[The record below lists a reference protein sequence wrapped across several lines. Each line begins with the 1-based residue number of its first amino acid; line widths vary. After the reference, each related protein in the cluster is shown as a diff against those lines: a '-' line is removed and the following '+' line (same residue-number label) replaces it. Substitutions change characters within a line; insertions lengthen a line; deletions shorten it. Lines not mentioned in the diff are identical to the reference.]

1 MFSTVSIVFYVVAWV
16 TLIRSVRQ
24 RETNSNRFLL
34 IFVALGAISHS
45 IAVYL
50 SIHSGN
56 GYQFSFFK
64 VPSLFMWVINCI
76 VLLSGLKKPLHNLFL
91 LLLPLS
97 VLAISIDLGFD
108 DPSTVAEHRTPG
120 MVSHILLSILAY
132 SLLTI
137 ASLQALLLYYQ
148 NKRLKQK
155 HPSGVIGLLPPL
167 QTMETLL
174 FELLWVGEILLTF
187 SILTG
192 IIYIDDL
199 FAQHLAHKTV
209 FSILSWLIY
218 AVLLWGRM
226 TIGWRGTAAIR
237 WALGGFVALMLAYF
251 GSKLVLEV
259 ILKVS

>member
-1 MFSTVSIVFYVVAWV
+1 MFSTVSIVFYMVAWAM
-16 TLIRSVRQ
+16 LIRSVWQ
-24 RETNSNRFLL
+24 RETSTSPYLL
-34 IFVALGAISHS
+34 AIIGLGTAAHCVAVFI
-45 IAVYL
+45 
-50 SIHSGN
+50 SIHSAS

-64 VPSLFMWVINCI
+64 VPSLFMWVINSI

-91 LLLPLS
+91 ILLPLS
-97 VLAISIDLGFD
+97 TIAIGFDLVFD
-108 DPSTVAEHRTPG
+108 DPSAIAEHRSPG
-120 MVSHILLSILAY
+120 LVVHILLSILAY

-137 ASLQALLLYYQ
+137 ASLQALVLYYQ

-155 HPSGVIGLLPPL
+155 HPSGLIGLLPPL

-192 IIYIDDL
+192 MIFIDDV

-218 AVLLWGRM
+218 AVLLWGRA